1 MASGDTL
8 GTFLPQQNEPPVAN
22 HATPDTR
29 NAQPVLD
36 FALNEIAVFKAYLPD
51 HYAGGGFT
59 CDVVYGMS
67 SAIADDIKLEGS
79 IERGE
84 VGVRDVD
91 SDSFAAAQDGGDQ
104 IVPGANTNTKKYT
117 IAFANNEI
125 DGLVKN
131 EWYRMKIKRVAV
143 VGTDAAGDLE
153 FRGLVNKET

>member
-8 GTFLPQQNEPPVAN
+8 ASILPQQNEPPAAD

-36 FALNEIAVFKAYLPD
+36 FALNEIAVFKAYLPG

-59 CDVVYGMS
+59 CDIEYGMS

-104 IVPGANTNTKKYT
+104 TVPGDNTKTKKYT
-117 IAFANNEI
+117 ITFTNDQI

-131 EWYRMKIKRVAV
+131 EWYRLKLKRVAV
-143 VGTDAAGDLE
+143 AGTDAAGDLE